1 MKLLPLLATVTMML
15 TCDAFLGRNQANISQ
30 AGIISPFMKLCLRGE
45 GRLEPEL
52 TKEQDHTYFAILNY
66 GGFIGGIDSSAP
78 CEEKAPYFEAL
89 THIELDSSNIVDV
102 SPIATL
108 RNLESI
114 SLGSNPIPRIPG
126 LWALASLP
134 KLYGLSAS
142 GIGDWLTCPRADI
155 DCTF

>member
-30 AGIISPFMKLCLRGE
+30 AGTISPFMKLCLRGE
-45 GRLEPEL
+45 FELEPRL
-52 TKEQDHTYFAILNY
+52 TDNQQHTYLAILDY
-66 GGFIGGIDSSAP
+66 GDNHGGPGGLSCA
-78 CEEKAPYFEAL
+78 EKAPYFEAL

-108 RNLESI
+108 RNLERI
-114 SLGSNPIPRIPG
+114 GLGENPIPRIPG
-126 LWALASLP
+126 LWPLASLP
-134 KLYGLSAS
+134 KLKALSAD
-142 GIGDWLTCPRADI
+142 GTGGDLECPRADI

>member
-45 GRLEPEL
+45 SRLEPEL
-52 TKEQDHTYFAILNY
+52 TKEQDHTYAAILLY
-66 GGFIGGIDSSAP
+66 GSNQGIPAYGK

-89 THIELDSSNIVDV
+89 THIELDTANIVDV

-108 RNLESI
+108 SNLERI
-114 SLGSNPIPRIPG
+114 SLGENPIPRIPG
-126 LWALASLP
+126 LWPLASLP